1 MKKNEKFA
9 KNIIPAIALNVSYG
23 KNMNIYIYIDI
34 DTYRYIS
41 CQHFNIQLNS

>member
-23 KNMNIYIYIDI
+23 KNMNI
-34 DTYRYIS
+34 S
-41 CQHFNIQLNS
+41 QNVNSGQT